1 MSVSVGPFITCFLTV
16 IVLTVYTYVI
26 IYVRKGLLYQNMKFA
41 FMVISLILVRMLLP
55 VNFPFMVSIYSETIM
70 GPLVNFLFSYIGDFH
85 FGWAEIFIVIW
96 AIGVVYN
103 VLRLIREQIVY
114 KRTLNAFLIKDLE
127 AYPKL
132 VKALQECDA
141 PDLQVSIVPDNISPA
156 IYGRRH
162 PVLILPDWDFTEKE
176 LYFICSHEISHYRNH
191 DTWLSLFLRL
201 VCCAQWFNPVTKL
214 LQKELTLAYEVAN
227 DQKVLNKSSE
237 TERMEYAE
245 LISKTVS
252 KLGDK
257 RKGGCGVAFT
267 EFCQPEAKTRLGYI
281 LASEEERATR
291 ISIWLHYAFIS
302 VLFLISFFVVPEA
315 YYTGTLH
322 GEEVFTDIENS
333 LYIVKSK
340 TEYRLY
346 VDGEYMYTL
355 SPLPDEFKNIP
366 IIEEEE
372 YEKQFET

>member
-1 MSVSVGPFITCFLTV
+1 MEVTVGPFITCFLTV

-26 IYVRKGLLYQNMKFA
+26 IYVKKGLLYQNMKFA
-41 FMVISLILVRMLLP
+41 FAVISLILVRMLLP

-70 GPLVNFLFSYIGDFH
+70 APLAKFLFSYIGDFH
-85 FGWAEIFIVIW
+85 FGWAEILIVIW
-96 AIGVVYN
+96 AIGVVYK
-103 VLRLIREQIVY
+103 VICLTREQIAY
-114 KRTLNAFLIKDLE
+114 RRTLNAFLVKDLN

-162 PVLILPDWDFTEKE
+162 LVLILPDWDFTEKE
-176 LYFICSHEISHYRNH
+176 LYFICSHEISHYRNR
-191 DTWLSLFLRL
+191 DMWLSLFLRL

-227 DQKVLNKSSE
+227 DQKILDESSE

-281 LASEEERATR
+281 LASEEERAKKKN
-291 ISIWLHYAFIS
+291 IWVHYAFIFA
-302 VLFLISFFVVPEA
+302 LFVISFLVVPEA
-315 YYTGTLH
+315 YSTETLERE
-322 GEEVFTDIENS
+322 GAVSVFGNDSYFI
-333 LYIVKSK
+333 KSGDK
-340 TEYRLY
+340 YQLY
-346 VDGEYMYTL
+346 VDGEYLYTL
-355 SPLPDEFKNIP
+355 SPIPEEFKDLP
-366 IIEEEE
+366 IIEED
-372 YEKQFET
+372 KNET

>member
-26 IYVRKGLLYQNMKFA
+26 IYVKKGLLYQNMKFA

-55 VNFPFMVSIYSETIM
+55 VNFPFMVSIYSENIM
-70 GPLVNFLFSYIGDFH
+70 APLAKFLFSYIGDFH

-103 VLRLIREQIVY
+103 VLRLIREQIAY
-114 KRTLNAFLIKDLE
+114 RRTLNAFLVKDLK

-176 LYFICSHEISHYRNH
+176 LYFICSHEISHYKNH

-281 LASEEERATR
+281 LTKGEERMKKRNT
-291 ISIWLHYAFIS
+291 WVHYVFILLLLM
-302 VLFLISFFVVPEA
+302 VSFFVVPEG
-315 YYTGTLH
+315 YS
-322 GEEVFTDIENS
+322 TDALNDEGVVTISDDNS
-333 LYIVKSK
+333 YIVKSGS
-340 TEYRLY
+340 EYKLY
-346 VDGEYMYTL
+346 VDDEYIYSFSTL
-355 SPLPDEFKNIP
+355 HDELKDLPV
-366 IIEEEE
+366 IEEGAD
-372 YEKQFET
+372 EK

>member
-16 IVLTVYTYVI
+16 IVLTIYTYVI

-55 VNFPFMVSIYSETIM
+55 VNFPFMVSIYSENIM
-70 GPLVNFLFSYIGDFH
+70 APLAKFLFSYIGDFH

-176 LYFICSHEISHYRNH
+176 LYFICSHEISHYKNH

-281 LASEEERATR
+281 LASEEERAKKKN
-291 ISIWLHYAFIS
+291 IWLHYAFIA
-302 VLFLISFFVVPEA
+302 VLFLISFFVVPEG
-315 YYTGTLH
+315 YYIDNLDS
-322 GEEVFTDIENS
+322 EEAFTVSENQF
-333 LYIVKSK
+333 YIIKSG

-346 VDGEYMYTL
+346 VDGEYMYTMSSL
-355 SPLPDEFKNIP
+355 HEEFKDLP
-366 IIEEEE
+366 IIEEDEH
-372 YEKQFET
+372 ET